1 MLTIFGS
8 IALDTTRTSTNI
20 QNKILGGAATFA
32 SLSAS
37 KYIQTNIVGIIGND
51 FPEQY
56 KKTLDQNLNTKGIII
71 KKNDKSF
78 HYDSS
83 FDLTLTVRTS
93 NKTELNVIAN
103 FEPTIPDEFVD
114 SEYVFLANND
124 PIQNM
129 KIQNLFSNPDFV
141 LCDTIE
147 YWINNKYDQVLD
159 MIRKVNGIT
168 IDISEARLLT
178 KEFNIVKCAKKIKE
192 LGPELVIIKKGE
204 NGFILFYNDIIFAT
218 PAIPI
223 ENVVDP
229 TGAGDCFAGG
239 FLGQLSKLG
248 RINENTIKQASIYG
262 NIMGSFAVEDF
273 GVNKIL
279 NISTNDI
286 EERLKFYKKLVTVK
300 TI

>member
-8 IALDTTRTSTNI
+8 IALDTTRTSTKTQERI
-20 QNKILGGAATFA
+20 MGGAATFA

-37 KYIQTNIVGIIGND
+37 KYTTTNIVGIIGND
-51 FPEQY
+51 FPKQY
-56 KKTLDQNLNTKGIII
+56 KDILDQNLNTKGII
-71 KKNDKSF
+71 KKYNEKSF

-83 FDLTLTVRTS
+83 FDLTLTVRRA

-103 FEPTIPDEFVD
+103 FEPSIPDELID

-129 KIQNLFSNPDFV
+129 KIQNLFSNPHFV

-147 YWINNKYDQVLD
+147 YWINNKYDQVID
-159 MIRKVNGIT
+159 MIKRVNGIT

-178 KEFNIVKCAKKIKE
+178 NEYNVIKCAKKIKE

-204 NGFILFYNDIIFAT
+204 HGFILFYKDITFAS
-218 PAIPI
+218 PAVPI

-239 FLGQLSKLG
+239 FLGHLSRRGK
-248 RINENTIKQASIYG
+248 INEKTIREASIYG

-273 GVNKIL
+273 GINKIL
-279 NISTNDI
+279 NISTKDI
-286 EERLKFYKKLVTVK
+286 EERLKSYRELI

>member
-8 IALDTTRTSTNI
+8 IALDTTRTSKNI
-20 QNKILGGAATFA
+20 QKRILGGAATFA

-37 KYIQTNIVGIIGND
+37 KYIPTNIVGIIGND
-51 FPEQY
+51 FPEPY
-56 KKTLDQNLNTKGIII
+56 KKILDQNLNTKGIVV
-71 KKNDKSF
+71 KNNDKSF

-83 FDLTLTVRTS
+83 FDHTLTVRTS

-114 SEYVFLANND
+114 SKYVFLANND

-129 KIQNLFSNPDFV
+129 KIQNLFSNPDFI

-147 YWINNKYDQVLD
+147 YWINNKYNQVLD

-178 KEFNIVKCAKKIKE
+178 KEFNIVKCARKIKE

-204 NGFILFYNDIIFAT
+204 HGFILFYNDIIFAS

-239 FLGQLSKLG
+239 FLGHLSKLG

-273 GVNKIL
+273 GINKIL
-279 NISTNDI
+279 NLSTQDI
-286 EERLKFYKKLVTVK
+286 EERLRFYNKLVTV
-300 TI
+300 

>member
-8 IALDTTRTSTNI
+8 IALDTTRTSTKI
-20 QNKILGGAATFA
+20 QERIMGGAATFA

-37 KYIQTNIVGIIGND
+37 KYTTTNIVGIIGND
-51 FPEQY
+51 FPKQY
-56 KKTLDQNLNTKGIII
+56 KDILDQNLNTKGII
-71 KKNDKSF
+71 KKYNEKSF

-83 FDLTLTVRTS
+83 FDPTLTVRMA

-103 FEPTIPDEFVD
+103 FEPSIPDELID

-129 KIQNLFSNPDFV
+129 KIQNLFSNPHFV

-147 YWINNKYDQVLD
+147 YWINNKYDQVID
-159 MIRKVNGIT
+159 MIKRVNGIT

-178 KEFNIVKCAKKIKE
+178 NEYNVIKCAKKIKE

-204 NGFILFYNDIIFAT
+204 HGFILFYKDITFAS
-218 PAIPI
+218 PAVPI

-239 FLGQLSKLG
+239 FLGHLSRRGK
-248 RINENTIKQASIYG
+248 INEKTIREASIYG

-273 GVNKIL
+273 GINKIL
-279 NISTNDI
+279 NISTKDI
-286 EERLKFYKKLVTVK
+286 EERLKSYRELI

>member
-8 IALDTTRTSTNI
+8 IALDTTRTSTKTQERI
-20 QNKILGGAATFA
+20 MGGAATFA

-37 KYIQTNIVGIIGND
+37 KYTTTNIVGIIGND
-51 FPEQY
+51 FPKQY
-56 KKTLDQNLNTKGIII
+56 KDILDQNLNTKGII
-71 KKNDKSF
+71 KKYNEKSF

-83 FDLTLTVRTS
+83 FDPTLTVRMA

-103 FEPTIPDEFVD
+103 FEPSIPDELID

-129 KIQNLFSNPDFV
+129 KIQNLFSNPHFV

-147 YWINNKYDQVLD
+147 YWINNKYDQVID
-159 MIRKVNGIT
+159 MIKRVNGIT

-178 KEFNIVKCAKKIKE
+178 NEYNVIKCAKKIKE

-204 NGFILFYNDIIFAT
+204 HGFILFYKDITFAS
-218 PAIPI
+218 PAVPI

-239 FLGQLSKLG
+239 FLGHLSRRGK
-248 RINENTIKQASIYG
+248 INEKTIREASIYG

-273 GVNKIL
+273 GINKIL
-279 NISTNDI
+279 NISTKDI
-286 EERLKFYKKLVTVK
+286 EERLKSYRELI

>member
-20 QNKILGGAATFA
+20 QNRILGGAATFA

-37 KYIQTNIVGIIGND
+37 KYIPTNIVGIIGND

-56 KKTLDQNLNTKGIII
+56 KKILDQNLNTKGIII
-71 KKNDKSF
+71 KNNDKSF

-83 FDLTLTVRTS
+83 FDLTLTIRTS

-114 SEYVFLANND
+114 SKYVFLANND

-129 KIQNLFSNPDFV
+129 KIQNLFSNPDFI

-147 YWINNKYDQVLD
+147 YWIDNKYNHVLD

-178 KEFNIVKCAKKIKE
+178 KEFNIVKCARKIKE

-204 NGFILFYNDIIFAT
+204 HGFILFYNDIIFAS
-218 PAIPI
+218 PAIPV

-239 FLGQLSKLG
+239 FLGHLSKLG

-279 NISTNDI
+279 NLSTNDI
-286 EERLKFYKKLVTVK
+286 EERLKFYNKLVT
-300 TI
+300 I

>member
-20 QNKILGGAATFA
+20 QNRILGGAATFA

-37 KYIQTNIVGIIGND
+37 KYIQTNIVGIIGDD

-56 KKTLDQNLNTKGIII
+56 KKILDQNLNTKGIII
-71 KKNDKSF
+71 KNNDKSF

-103 FEPTIPDEFVD
+103 FEPTIPDELVD
-114 SEYVFLANND
+114 SKYVFLANND

-129 KIQNLFSNPDFV
+129 KIQNLFSNPNFV

-147 YWINNKYDQVLD
+147 YWINNKYNQVLD

-178 KEFNIVKCAKKIKE
+178 KEFNIVKCARKIKE

-204 NGFILFYNDIIFAT
+204 HGFILFYNDIIFAS

-239 FLGQLSKLG
+239 FLGHLSKLG
-248 RINENTIKQASIYG
+248 RINENTIKEASIYG

-279 NISTNDI
+279 NISTKDI
-286 EERLKFYKKLVTVK
+286 EERLKFYKKLVTV
-300 TI
+300 

>member
-8 IALDTTRTSTNI
+8 IALDTTRTFIETQERI
-20 QNKILGGAATFA
+20 MGGAATFA

-37 KYIQTNIVGIIGND
+37 KYVSTNIVGIIGND
-51 FPEQY
+51 FPEHY
-56 KKTLDQNLNTKGIII
+56 KDILDQNMNTNGIIV
-71 KKNDKSF
+71 KNNEKSF

-83 FDLTLTVRTS
+83 FDPTLTVRTA

-103 FEPTIPDEFVD
+103 FEPSIPDELVD
-114 SEYVFLANND
+114 SKYVFLANND

-129 KIQNLFSNPDFV
+129 KIQSLFSDPRFV

-147 YWINNKYDQVLD
+147 YWINNRYDQVLD
-159 MIRKVNGIT
+159 MIRRVNGIT

-178 KEFNIVKCAKKIKE
+178 KEHNVIKCARKIKE

-204 NGFILFYNDIIFAT
+204 HGFILFYNDIIFAS
-218 PAIPI
+218 PAVPI

-239 FLGQLSKLG
+239 FLGHLSKIDK
-248 RINENTIKQASIYG
+248 INEKTIKEASIYG
-262 NIMGSFAVEDF
+262 NIMGSFAVEGF
-273 GVNKIL
+273 GINKIL
-279 NISTNDI
+279 NISTKDI
-286 EERLKFYKKLVTVK
+286 DERLKSYKELVTF
-300 TI
+300 

>member
-20 QNKILGGAATFA
+20 QNRILGGAATFA

-37 KYIQTNIVGIIGND
+37 KYITTIIVGIIGND

-56 KKTLDQNLNTKGIII
+56 KKILEQNLNTKGIII
-71 KKNDKSF
+71 KNNDKSF

-83 FDLTLTVRTS
+83 FDPTLTVRTS

-114 SEYVFLANND
+114 SKYVFLANND

-129 KIQNLFSNPDFV
+129 KIQDLFSNPDFV

-147 YWINNKYDQVLD
+147 YWIDNKYNQVLD

-178 KEFNIVKCAKKIKE
+178 KEFNIVKCARKIKE

-204 NGFILFYNDIIFAT
+204 HGFILFYNDIVFAS
-218 PAIPI
+218 PAIPV
-223 ENVVDP
+223 ENVIDP

-239 FLGQLSKLG
+239 FLGHLSKLG

-279 NISTNDI
+279 NLSITDI
-286 EERLKFYKKLVTVK
+286 EERLKFYNKLVT
-300 TI
+300 I

>member
-20 QNKILGGAATFA
+20 QNRILGGAATFA

-37 KYIQTNIVGIIGND
+37 KYIQTNIVGIIGDD

-56 KKTLDQNLNTKGIII
+56 KKILDQNLNTKGIII
-71 KKNDKSF
+71 KNNDKSF

-103 FEPTIPDEFVD
+103 FEPTIPDELVD
-114 SEYVFLANND
+114 SKYVFLANND

-129 KIQNLFSNPDFV
+129 KIQNLFSNPNFV

-147 YWINNKYDQVLD
+147 YWINNKYNQVLD

-178 KEFNIVKCAKKIKE
+178 KEFNIVKCARKIKE
-192 LGPELVIIKKGE
+192 IGPELVIIKKGE
-204 NGFILFYNDIIFAT
+204 HGFILFYNDIIFAS

-239 FLGQLSKLG
+239 FLGHLSKLG
-248 RINENTIKQASIYG
+248 RINENTIKEASIYG

-279 NISTNDI
+279 NISTKDI
-286 EERLKFYKKLVTVK
+286 EERLKFYKKLVTV
-300 TI
+300 

>member
-8 IALDTTRTSTNI
+8 IALDTTRISTKI
-20 QNKILGGAATFA
+20 QNRILGGAATFA

-37 KYIQTNIVGIIGND
+37 KYIPTNIVGIIGND
-51 FPEQY
+51 FPRQY
-56 KKTLDQNLNTKGIII
+56 KEILDQNLNTKGIII
-71 KKNDKSF
+71 KNNDKNF

-114 SEYVFLANND
+114 SKYVFLANND

-129 KIQNLFSNPDFV
+129 KIQTLFSNPDFV

-147 YWINNKYDQVLD
+147 YWINNKYNQVLD
-159 MIRKVNGIT
+159 MIRKVDGIT

-178 KEFNIVKCAKKIKE
+178 KEFNVIKCARKIKE

-204 NGFILFYNDIIFAT
+204 HGFILFYNDIIFAS
-218 PAIPI
+218 PAIPV

-239 FLGQLSKLG
+239 FLGHLSKLG

-279 NISTNDI
+279 NLSTKDI
-286 EERLKFYKKLVTVK
+286 EERLKFYNKLVTV
-300 TI
+300 

>member
-20 QNKILGGAATFA
+20 QNRILGGAATFA

-37 KYIQTNIVGIIGND
+37 KYIPTNIVGIIGND

-56 KKTLDQNLNTKGIII
+56 KKILDQNLNTKGIII
-71 KKNDKSF
+71 KNNDKSF

-114 SEYVFLANND
+114 SKYVFLANND

-129 KIQNLFSNPDFV
+129 KIQNLFSNPNFI

-147 YWINNKYDQVLD
+147 YWIDNKYNHVLD

-178 KEFNIVKCAKKIKE
+178 KEFNIVKCARKIKE

-204 NGFILFYNDIIFAT
+204 HGFILFYNDIIFAS
-218 PAIPI
+218 PAIPV

-239 FLGQLSKLG
+239 FLGHLSKLG

-279 NISTNDI
+279 NLSTTDI
-286 EERLKFYKKLVTVK
+286 EERLKFYNKLVT
-300 TI
+300 I

>member
-20 QNKILGGAATFA
+20 QNRILGGAATFA

-37 KYIQTNIVGIIGND
+37 KYIQTNIVGIIGDD

-56 KKTLDQNLNTKGIII
+56 KKILDQNLNTKGIII
-71 KKNDKSF
+71 KNNDKSF

-103 FEPTIPDEFVD
+103 FEPIIPDELVD
-114 SEYVFLANND
+114 SKYVFLANND

-129 KIQNLFSNPDFV
+129 KIQNLFSNPNFV

-147 YWINNKYDQVLD
+147 YWINNKYNQVLD

-178 KEFNIVKCAKKIKE
+178 KEFNIVKCARKIKE
-192 LGPELVIIKKGE
+192 IGPELVIIKKGE
-204 NGFILFYNDIIFAT
+204 HGFILFYNDIIFAS

-239 FLGQLSKLG
+239 FLGHLSKLG
-248 RINENTIKQASIYG
+248 RINENTIKEASIYG

-279 NISTNDI
+279 NISTKDI
-286 EERLKFYKKLVTVK
+286 EERLKFYKKLVTV
-300 TI
+300 

>member
-8 IALDTTRTSTNI
+8 IALDTTRISTKI
-20 QNKILGGAATFA
+20 QNRILGGAATFA

-37 KYIQTNIVGIIGND
+37 KYIPTNIVGIIGND
-51 FPEQY
+51 FPRQY
-56 KKTLDQNLNTKGIII
+56 KEILDQNLNTKGIII
-71 KKNDKSF
+71 KNNDKNF

-114 SEYVFLANND
+114 SKYVFLANND

-129 KIQNLFSNPDFV
+129 KIQTLFSNPDFV

-147 YWINNKYDQVLD
+147 YWINNKYNQVLD
-159 MIRKVNGIT
+159 MIRKVDGIT

-178 KEFNIVKCAKKIKE
+178 KEFNVVKCARKIKE

-204 NGFILFYNDIIFAT
+204 HGFILFYKDIIFAS

-239 FLGQLSKLG
+239 FLGHLSKFG

-279 NISTNDI
+279 NISTKDI
-286 EERLKFYKKLVTVK
+286 EERRKFYNKLVTV
-300 TI
+300 

>member
-20 QNKILGGAATFA
+20 QNRILGGAATFA

-37 KYIQTNIVGIIGND
+37 KYITTNIVGIIGND

-56 KKTLDQNLNTKGIII
+56 KKILEQNLNTKGIII
-71 KKNDKSF
+71 KNNDKSF

-83 FDLTLTVRTS
+83 FDPTLTVRTS

-103 FEPTIPDEFVD
+103 FEPIIPDEFAD
-114 SEYVFLANND
+114 SKYVFLANND

-129 KIQNLFSNPDFV
+129 KIQELFSNPDFV

-147 YWINNKYDQVLD
+147 YWIDNKYDQVLD

-178 KEFNIVKCAKKIKE
+178 KEFNIVKCARKIKD
-192 LGPELVIIKKGE
+192 LGPELIIIKKGE
-204 NGFILFYNDIIFAT
+204 HGFILFYNDIIFAS
-218 PAIPI
+218 PAIPV

-239 FLGQLSKLG
+239 FLGHLSKLG
-248 RINENTIKQASIYG
+248 KINENTIKQASIYG

-279 NISTNDI
+279 NLSTKDI
-286 EERLKFYKKLVTVK
+286 EERLKFYNKLVT
-300 TI
+300 I

>member
-20 QNKILGGAATFA
+20 QNRILGGAATFA

-37 KYIQTNIVGIIGND
+37 KYIATNIVGIIGND

-56 KKTLDQNLNTKGIII
+56 KKILEQNLNTKGIII
-71 KKNDKSF
+71 KNNDKSF

-83 FDLTLTVRTS
+83 FDPTLTVRTS

-103 FEPTIPDEFVD
+103 FEPTIPDEFVG
-114 SEYVFLANND
+114 SKYVFLANND

-129 KIQNLFSNPDFV
+129 KIQDLFSNPDFV

-147 YWINNKYDQVLD
+147 YWIVNKYDQVLD

-178 KEFNIVKCAKKIKE
+178 KEFNIVKCARKIKE
-192 LGPELVIIKKGE
+192 LGPELIIIKKGE
-204 NGFILFYNDIIFAT
+204 HGFILFYNDIVFAS
-218 PAIPI
+218 PAIPV

-239 FLGQLSKLG
+239 FLGHLSKLG

-279 NISTNDI
+279 NLSTKNI
-286 EERLKFYKKLVTVK
+286 EERLKFYNKLVT
-300 TI
+300 I

>member
-20 QNKILGGAATFA
+20 QNRILGGAATFA

-37 KYIQTNIVGIIGND
+37 KYIATNIVGIIGND

-56 KKTLDQNLNTKGIII
+56 KKILEQNLNTKGIII
-71 KKNDKSF
+71 KNNDKSF

-83 FDLTLTVRTS
+83 FDPTLTVRTS

-114 SEYVFLANND
+114 SKYVFLANND

-129 KIQNLFSNPDFV
+129 KIQDLFSNPDFV

-147 YWINNKYDQVLD
+147 YWIVNKYEQVLD

-168 IDISEARLLT
+168 IDITEARLLT
-178 KEFNIVKCAKKIKE
+178 KEFNIVKCARKIKE

-204 NGFILFYNDIIFAT
+204 HGFILFYNDIVFAS
-218 PAIPI
+218 PAIPV
-223 ENVVDP
+223 ENVIDP

-239 FLGQLSKLG
+239 FLGHLSKLG

-279 NISTNDI
+279 NLSTNDI
-286 EERLKFYKKLVTVK
+286 EERLQFYNKLVT
-300 TI
+300 I

>member
-8 IALDTTRTSTNI
+8 IALDTTRTSTKTQERI
-20 QNKILGGAATFA
+20 MGCAATFA

-37 KYIQTNIVGIIGND
+37 KYTTTNIVGIIGND
-51 FPEQY
+51 FPKQY
-56 KKTLDQNLNTKGIII
+56 KDILDQNLNTKGII
-71 KKNDKSF
+71 KKYNEKSF

-83 FDLTLTVRTS
+83 FDPTLTVRMA

-103 FEPTIPDEFVD
+103 FEPSIPDELVD

-129 KIQNLFSNPDFV
+129 KIQGLFSNPDFV

-159 MIRKVNGIT
+159 MIKRVNGIT

-178 KEFNIVKCAKKIKE
+178 KEYNVIKCAKKIKE

-204 NGFILFYNDIIFAT
+204 HGFILFYKDITFAS
-218 PAIPI
+218 PAVPI

-239 FLGQLSKLG
+239 FLGHLSRRGK
-248 RINENTIKQASIYG
+248 INEKTIREASIYG

-273 GVNKIL
+273 GINKIL
-279 NISTNDI
+279 NISTKDI
-286 EERLKFYKKLVTVK
+286 EERLKSYKELI